1 MMPNVP
7 GLCGLQGSGGL
18 TRSMSGGQQHEDA
31 HPACI
36 ESMDYSSS
44 MRMLAVVFTDG
55 RWAQAQQT
63 TSLFN
68 TSLPSPQL
76 MLLS

>member
-1 MMPNVP
+1 
-7 GLCGLQGSGGL
+7 
-18 TRSMSGGQQHEDA
+18 MSGGQQHEDA

-55 RWAQAQQT
+55 RWVRAQHSIT
-63 TSLFN
+63 LFN
-68 TSLPSPQL
+68 DSVLSPSS